1 MTTDTTALQE
11 RIEAA
16 LIRATDDGA
25 DGTEDY
31 AAAVLP
37 IIAAE
42 VQASKAE
49 AILMDGFD
57 MAVADHLADAGYTE
71 YAEDEDGGVTWVS
84 APLGEV
90 LHIVR
95 ISATEYETGDRA

>member
-1 MTTDTTALQE
+1 MNTTDTTALQE

-25 DGTEDY
+25 DRTEEY

-42 VQASKAE
+42 VRKGQ
-49 AILMDGFD
+49 
-57 MAVADHLADAGYTE
+57 ADAWEEGYGDCWTYHQSEGMKGTE
-71 YAEDEDGGVTWVS
+71 CNPYRSKED
-84 APLGEV
+84 
-90 LHIVR
+90 
-95 ISATEYETGDRA
+95 